1 VPPALTAKRVVDAVQ
16 ETKRLTLPTKPLRL
30 VSLMLDEEDP
40 NARKLRVDGV
50 AVRLKSRTVT

>member
-1 VPPALTAKRVVDAVQ
+1 VPPALTAKIVVDAVQ